1 MTTQRRADD
10 SERKKEISTK
20 RKGNDIVLFVPDAI
34 SYAANLR
41 LTTVCVSN
49 RNIGS
54 LRTADVFPVVA
65 GDTSAVRWLESWI
78 IERLHARIWVILTY
92 FSTRSYGL
100 GG

>member
-34 SYAANLR
+34 SYAANLC

-54 LRTADVFPVVA
+54 LRTADVWSIFSATTQATTGNTSTVRRLPIFRFETQTVVGQRFA
-65 GDTSAVRWLESWI
+65 A
-78 IERLHARIWVILTY
+78 
-92 FSTRSYGL
+92 
-100 GG
+100 